1 VAVTG
6 RDARLADLE
15 SDSAA
20 ETAAGEREIGHV
32 PSLTFG
38 AMRVPDSRVAHEA
51 EELVR
56 EAAPDF
62 LTNHSFR
69 SYAWSVALADRDD
82 VRFDAELLYVAAL
95 LHDIGLV
102 AQFDQG
108 GCFEDDGARA
118 AAAFAGERGWTAER
132 RDAVA
137 EAIRLHMAA
146 EVALEDGPEAYLL
159 WHATGLDVRGH
170 RYGEIAP
177 EEAAAVLAAYPR
189 LDFKRGFAELF
200 ADQAERKPHCVV
212 AELIRGGFADRIA
225 AAPFES

>member
-1 VAVTG
+1 MAITG
-6 RDARLADLE
+6 RDERLENLE
-15 SDSAA
+15 AHAA
-20 ETAAGEREIGHV
+20 AKAAAGQREIDHV

-38 AMRVPDSRVAHEA
+38 AMRVPDSRVAREA
-51 EELVR
+51 EELIR

-62 LTNHSFR
+62 LANHSFR
-69 SYAWSVALADRDD
+69 SYAWSVTLADRDG
-82 VRFDAELLYVAAL
+82 VGCDAELLYVAAL

-102 AQFDQG
+102 PQFDSG
-108 GCFEDDGARA
+108 GCFEDDGAQA

-132 RDAVA
+132 QDAVA

-146 EVALEDGPEAYLL
+146 EIALEDGPEAYLL

-170 RYGEIAP
+170 RYEEIAP

-189 LDFKRGFAELF
+189 LDFKRGFAEF
-200 ADQAERKPHCVV
+200 FTDQAERKPHCVV
-212 AELIRGGFADRIA
+212 AELIRGGFAERIA

>member
-1 VAVTG
+1 V
-6 RDARLADLE
+6 
-15 SDSAA
+15 
-20 ETAAGEREIGHV
+20 
-32 PSLTFG
+32 
-38 AMRVPDSRVAHEA
+38 RVPDSRVAREA

-82 VRFDAELLYVAAL
+82 VRYDAELLYVAAL

-108 GCFEDDGARA
+108 GSFEDDGAVA
-118 AAAFAGERGWTAER
+118 AARFAVEEGWTAER
-132 RDAVA
+132 RDALA

-146 EVALEDGPEAYLL
+146 EIALEDGPEAYLL

-170 RYGEIAP
+170 RLGEIDP
-177 EEAAAVLAAYPR
+177 RDVAAALASYPR

-200 ADQAERKPHCVV
+200 ADQAERKPDCQV
-212 AELIRGGFADRIA
+212 AKLMRSGFADRIA

>member
-1 VAVTG
+1 VRV
-6 RDARLADLE
+6 L
-15 SDSAA
+15 DSA
-20 ETAAGEREIGHV
+20 
-32 PSLTFG
+32 
-38 AMRVPDSRVAHEA
+38 VAREA
-51 EELVR
+51 EALVR

-62 LTNHSFR
+62 LTNHSLR

-95 LHDIGLV
+95 LHDIGLL

-108 GCFEDDGARA
+108 GCFEDDGAQA
-118 AAAFAGERGWTAER
+118 AARFAGEKGWTAER
-132 RDAVA
+132 QDAVA

-146 EVALEDGPEAYLL
+146 EIALEDGPEAYLL

-170 RYGEIAP
+170 RYREIDP
-177 EEAAAVLAAYPR
+177 QEVAAGLASYPR
-189 LDFKRGFAELF
+189 LDFKRGFGELF

-212 AELIRGGFADRIA
+212 AELMRGGFAARIA

>member
-1 VAVTG
+1 V
-6 RDARLADLE
+6 
-15 SDSAA
+15 
-20 ETAAGEREIGHV
+20 
-32 PSLTFG
+32 
-38 AMRVPDSRVAHEA
+38 RVPDSRVAREA
-51 EELVR
+51 EGLVR

-69 SYAWSVALADRDD
+69 SYAWSVALANRDD
-82 VRFDAELLYVAAL
+82 VRYDAELLYVAAL

-108 GCFEDDGARA
+108 GSFEDDGAKA
-118 AAAFAGERGWTAER
+118 AARFAGEQGWTAER
-132 RDAVA
+132 REALA

-146 EVALEDGPEAYLL
+146 EIALDDGPEAYLL

-170 RYGEIAP
+170 RLGEIDP
-177 EEAAAVLAAYPR
+177 REVAAVLASYPR

-200 ADQAERKPHCVV
+200 ADQAERKPHCQV
-212 AELIRGGFADRIA
+212 AELMSGGFADRIA

>member
-1 VAVTG
+1 
-6 RDARLADLE
+6 
-15 SDSAA
+15 
-20 ETAAGEREIGHV
+20 
-32 PSLTFG
+32 
-38 AMRVPDSRVAHEA
+38 MRVPDSAVAREA

-69 SYAWSVALADRDD
+69 SYAWSVALANRDD
-82 VRFDAELLYVAAL
+82 VRYDAELLYVAAL

-102 AQFDQG
+102 APFDHG
-108 GCFEDDGARA
+108 GSFEDDGAEA
-118 AAAFAGERGWTAER
+118 AARFAGEQGWTAER
-132 RDAVA
+132 REALA

-146 EVALEDGPEAYLL
+146 EIAIEDGPEAYLL

-170 RYGEIAP
+170 RLGEIDP
-177 EEAAAVLAAYPR
+177 REVAAVLASYPR

-200 ADQAERKPHCVV
+200 ADQAERKPDCQV
-212 AELIRGGFADRIA
+212 AELMRGGFADRIA

>member
-1 VAVTG
+1 V
-6 RDARLADLE
+6 
-15 SDSAA
+15 
-20 ETAAGEREIGHV
+20 
-32 PSLTFG
+32 
-38 AMRVPDSRVAHEA
+38 RVPDSRVAREA

-82 VRFDAELLYVAAL
+82 VRYDAELLYVAAL
-95 LHDIGLV
+95 LHDIGLI

-108 GCFEDDGARA
+108 GSFEDDGADA
-118 AAAFAGERGWTAER
+118 AARFAVEQGWTAER
-132 RDAVA
+132 RDALA

-146 EVALEDGPEAYLL
+146 EIALEDGPEAYLL

-170 RYGEIAP
+170 RLGEIDP
-177 EEAAAVLAAYPR
+177 QDVAAVLASYPR

-200 ADQAERKPHCVV
+200 ADQAERKPDCQV
-212 AELIRGGFADRIA
+212 AELMSSGFADRIA